1 MRFGELFIR
10 AGTGTVFDVFIG
22 KRASEH
28 IEILDSDLGAGTH
41 ESKILDGLM
50 GKDVISYIPGFLKG
64 KRTVEKRPHMTVVLE
79 AANCFK
85 CAHRRGRSRVDPDLV
100 GCENMRKYANYHTVQ
115 SEGCAMFK
123 EATESELRRIA
134 ALDNMRIHEECE

>member
-1 MRFGELFIR
+1 MKFGELFIL

-22 KRASEH
+22 ERTSEH

-41 ESKILDGLM
+41 ESKVLDGLM
-50 GKDVISYIPGFLKG
+50 GKDVIRYIPGFLKC
-64 KRTVEKRPHMTVVLE
+64 KKAEEKRPHMTVVLE

-100 GCENMRKYANYHTVQ
+100 GCENMRTYANYHTVHR
-115 SEGCAMFK
+115 EGCDMFK
-123 EATESELRRIA
+123 EATQSELQRFE
-134 ALDNMRIHEECE
+134 ALDNKGRFIWD